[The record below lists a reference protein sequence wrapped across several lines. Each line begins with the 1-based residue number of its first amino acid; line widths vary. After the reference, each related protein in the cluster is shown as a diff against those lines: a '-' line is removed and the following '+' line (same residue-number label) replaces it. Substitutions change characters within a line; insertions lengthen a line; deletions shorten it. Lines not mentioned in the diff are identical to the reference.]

1 MKKKGPKII
10 MAVAQE
16 NQKVAAVD
24 QKIMT
29 ALTMMLF
36 KIMTILQMMTDMK
49 KMTLIVSHPE
59 RFQIHRN
66 VPAKILLAV
75 RMKNPKSILRTIAW
89 NQGREKKNW
98 IRIQIPFILIQIW
111 IQFHLRPFENHPD
124 HKDRPLSF
132 VAYDR

>member
-16 NQKVAAVD
+16 NQKVAVVD

-29 ALTMMLF
+29 ALTMMLL
-36 KIMTILQMMTDMK
+36 KKMTILQMMTDMK

-66 VPAKILLAV
+66 VPAKELLAV
-75 RMKNPKSILRTIAW
+75 RMKNPKPILRMIA
-89 NQGREKKNW
+89 
-98 IRIQIPFILIQIW
+98 
-111 IQFHLRPFENHPD
+111 
-124 HKDRPLSF
+124 
-132 VAYDR
+132 

>member
-29 ALTMMLF
+29 ALTMMLL
-36 KIMTILQMMTDMK
+36 KIMTILQMMIDMK
-49 KMTLIVSHPE
+49 KTLIVSHSE

-66 VPAKILLAV
+66 VPAKKLLAV
-75 RMKNPKSILRTIAW
+75 QMKNPKSILRMIA
-89 NQGREKKNW
+89 
-98 IRIQIPFILIQIW
+98 
-111 IQFHLRPFENHPD
+111 
-124 HKDRPLSF
+124 
-132 VAYDR
+132 